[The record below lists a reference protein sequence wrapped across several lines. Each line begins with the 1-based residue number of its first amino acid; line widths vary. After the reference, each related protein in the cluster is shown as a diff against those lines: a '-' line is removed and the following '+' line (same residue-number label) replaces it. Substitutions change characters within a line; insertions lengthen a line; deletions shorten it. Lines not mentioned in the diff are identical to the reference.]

1 MLLHSQTDAFLSD
14 DFNHQSF
21 ARVRSWQP
29 GFHSCHMRNTPVQPS
44 AQGNLVLLTEKRKF
58 KIQFLIELIIN

>member
-21 ARVRSWQP
+21 ARVRSLQP

-44 AQGNLVLLTEKRKF
+44 AQGNLVLLTEK
-58 KIQFLIELIIN
+58 ESSINT